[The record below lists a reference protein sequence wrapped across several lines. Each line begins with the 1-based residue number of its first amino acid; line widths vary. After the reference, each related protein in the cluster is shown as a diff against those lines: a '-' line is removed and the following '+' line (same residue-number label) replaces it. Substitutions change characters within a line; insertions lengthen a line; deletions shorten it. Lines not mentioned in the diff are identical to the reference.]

1 LRKTGRI
8 TAYLILLTGM
18 LALGGCTNSLAQDPP
33 ETTQVTATGPVNE
46 GGIILYGPGDYDSV
60 DTPILMEINTEEK
73 TLTFLNTTVSRQYTL
88 SYDGITEFSSQYGDA
103 YSVSQFKPGDIVDVK
118 FVKSKKY
125 LTSMSVGAEVWEI
138 EDTDQYEFDY
148 VKKNV
153 IIGPDTYKISNDA
166 VYLADGAFIQYRDL
180 NTMDNLTFRG
190 VGTTVY
196 SVELSK
202 GHGYLRLKGHE
213 YFVGG
218 LIEVGS
224 KLVTRVTEDMLI
236 TMPEG
241 TYSVMI
247 SNGGTTVDRS
257 VLIRRG
263 EETKLDLSDVVIEA
277 PKTGMVLFSLSPSN
291 AELYIDGEK
300 TDASQAVVLTYG
312 MHQLICRAEGYK
324 SVTKYFTVGQDSAGL
339 NITLEE
345 GEGESTSDDTTS
357 TTYYK
362 VYIDAPEG
370 AEVYLD
376 GTYVGVAPCSF
387 RKEEGSHVVTLS
399 KTGYVTRS
407 YTVTVDGEDKDV
419 SFSFVDL
426 VEQPSVSE

>member
-1 LRKTGRI
+1 MKIRYLK
-8 TAYLILLTGM
+8 TAYWILLLGV
-18 LALGGCTNSLAQDPP
+18 LVLGGCSFRTSTADVTSQEAQ
-33 ETTQVTATGPVNE
+33 TGPVNP
-46 GGIILYGPGDYDSV
+46 GGIVLYGPGDYDSI

-73 TLTFLNTTVSRQYTL
+73 TLTFLNTTVSKQYTL
-88 SYDGITEFSSQYGDA
+88 SYDGITEFASQYGDTM
-103 YSVSQFKPGDIVDVK
+103 SVSQFKPGDIVDVK

-125 LTSMSVGAEVWEI
+125 LTSMCIGTQVWEI
-138 EDTDQYEFDY
+138 EDTDQYIFDY

-153 IIGPDTYKISNDA
+153 TIGADTYKISNDA
-166 VYLADGAFIQYRDL
+166 VYLADGSFIQYRDL
-180 NTMDNLTFRG
+180 NEMDNLTFRG

-196 SVELSK
+196 SVELTK
-202 GHGYLRLKGHE
+202 GHGYLRLSGHE

-218 LIEVGS
+218 LMEVGS
-224 KLVTRVTEDMLI
+224 KLVTAVTEDMLI

-247 SNGGTTVDRS
+247 SNAGTIVDRT

-263 EETKLDLSDVVIEA
+263 EETKLDLSDVVIES

-312 MHQLICRAEGYK
+312 MHQLICRASGYQ

-345 GEGESTSDDTTS
+345 GSGESTSDDTTS

-399 KTGYVTRS
+399 KTGYTTRS
-407 YTVTVDGEDKDV
+407 YTITVDGEDKDV

-426 VEQPSVSE
+426 VAQPSVSE

>member
-1 LRKTGRI
+1 MRNKGRI
-8 TAYLILLTGM
+8 TAYAILLAGLM
-18 LALGGCTNSLAQDPP
+18 ALGGCSFGAGKAEPAP
-33 ETTQVTATGPVNE
+33 ETVTAPTQQ
-46 GGIILYGPGDYDSV
+46 GGIILYGPGDYDSI
-60 DTPILMEINTEEK
+60 DTPILMEVNTEEK

-88 SYDGITEFSSQYGDA
+88 SYDGISEFGSQYGDTM
-103 YSVSQFKPGDIVDVK
+103 SVSQFKPGDIVDVK

-125 LTSMSVGAEVWEI
+125 LTSMCISSQVWEI
-138 EDTDQYEFDY
+138 EDTDQYIFDY

-153 IIGPDTYKISNDA
+153 TIGADTYKISNDA
-166 VYLADGAFIQYRDL
+166 VFLEDGTFIQYRDL
-180 NTMDNLTFRG
+180 NAVDSLTFRG

-202 GHGYLRLKGHE
+202 GHGYLRLSGHE

-224 KLVTRVTEDMLI
+224 KLVSSVTEDMLI

-247 SNGGTTVDRS
+247 SNGGTIVDRT

-263 EETKLDLSDVVIEA
+263 EETRLDLSDVVIES
-277 PKTGMVLFSLSPSN
+277 PKTGMVLFSLNPSN

-300 TDASQAVVLTYG
+300 VDASQAVVLTYG
-312 MHQLICRAEGYK
+312 MHQMICRAQGYQ

-376 GTYVGVAPCSF
+376 GTYVGVVPCSF

-426 VEQPSVSE
+426 VAQPSVSE

>member
-1 LRKTGRI
+1 
-8 TAYLILLTGM
+8 M
-18 LALGGCTNSLAQDPP
+18 LALGGCASGAAVEETAP
-33 ETTQVTATGPVNE
+33 ETASGPVNP
-46 GGIILYGPGDYDSV
+46 GGIVLYGAGDYDSV

-73 TLTFLNTTVSRQYTL
+73 TLTFLNTTVSKQYTL
-88 SYDGITEFSSQYGDA
+88 SYDGITEFSSPYGDA

-125 LTSMSVGAEVWEI
+125 LTSMSVGADVWEI
-138 EDTDQYEFDY
+138 QDTDQYIFDY

-153 IIGPDTYKISNDA
+153 TIGTDTYKISNDA
-166 VYLADGAFIQYRDL
+166 VYLAEGAFIQYRDL
-180 NTMDNLTFRG
+180 NSVDSLTFRG
-190 VGTTVY
+190 IGTTVY
-196 SVELSK
+196 SIELSK
-202 GHGYLRLKGHE
+202 GHGYLRLSGHE

-224 KLVTRVTEDMLI
+224 KLVSTVTEDMLI

-247 SNGGTTVDRS
+247 SNGGTTVDRT

-263 EETKLDLSDVVIEA
+263 EETKLDLSDVVIES
-277 PKTGMVLFSLSPSN
+277 PKMGKVLFSLTPSD

-300 TDASQAVVLTYG
+300 TDASRAVELTYG
-312 MHQLICRAEGYK
+312 MHQLICRAEGYQ
-324 SVTKYFTVGQDSAGL
+324 SVTKYFTVGQESAGL

-345 GEGESTSDDTTS
+345 GSGESTSDDTTS

-376 GTYVGVAPCSF
+376 GTYVGVVPCSF
-387 RKEEGSHVVTLS
+387 KKEEGTHVVTLS

-407 YTVTVDGEDKDV
+407 YTITVDSEDKDV

-426 VEQPSVSE
+426 VASPSVSE